1 MNQFKQTLFTLFVAF
16 GFLTVGSLPAAAQSL
31 LEKSFSA
38 EVESEATLDLTAS
51 VPGTSWEKSG
61 SEAAT
66 VSIFVDG
73 QKHQDAILFAGAKQF
88 TYRLL
93 LGRVLPGEHKLRI
106 ELNRAQ
112 ASTKTTTVTI
122 ADAKVSVIPSGHP
135 EFQMIAHAPILFAR
149 PDTIG
154 KFSDVPL
161 LMYCETLKDNGKTT
175 LRYTVIFSN
184 EDGGTQTAALMARWG
199 RTTDIEWVVDVEL
212 DAAGLVVNSTYQG
225 ANHVTKTFQGKRE
238 AAHPLFLT
246 ATINNNFSD
255 VGESAMRFS
264 LRPIAVDLSKHSRE
278 WVMDQHP
285 WTYTVMAEE
294 MIREGKITNERTLGA
309 RIGDLRSYL
318 YVDVASIQQSGA
330 LFSVAVKLKN
340 DPRWYT
346 SDFGINSYK
355 IERSGYFRTT
365 IRLPKGTTLAQI
377 ERLAA
382 RCDLTGNPR
391 SQEEIS
397 KATAA
402 QCELNSVNK
411 VFLMNEGFQPGATLP
426 IRAGA
431 LKVPFGEAAEFPI
444 GANK

>member
-1 MNQFKQTLFTLFVAF
+1 MKLFRKFASTVLLTTLLAAISPAVLAQTLI
-16 GFLTVGSLPAAAQSL
+16 
-31 LEKSFSA
+31 EKSFSA
-38 EVESEATLDLTAS
+38 EVESEATLDMTAS
-51 VPGTSWEKSG
+51 APGTSWEKAG

-66 VSIFVDG
+66 LSIFVDG

-106 ELNRAQ
+106 ELNRQ
-112 ASTKTTTVTI
+112 QSSASVTAI
-122 ADAKVSVIPSGHP
+122 NISDAKVTLLPSGHP
-135 EFQMIAHAPILFAR
+135 DFLMIAHSPILFAR

-161 LMYCETLKDNGKTT
+161 LMYCETLKEAGKTT

-212 DAAGLVVNSTYQG
+212 DAAGQVVGSTFQG

-255 VGESAMRFS
+255 VGESAMRFT
-264 LRPIAVDLSKHSRE
+264 LRPIRVDLSRHSRE
-278 WVMDQHP
+278 WVMDEHP

-294 MIREGKITNERTLGA
+294 MIREGKITDERTLGA
-309 RIGDLRSYL
+309 RIGDLRNYL
-318 YVDVASIQQSGA
+318 YVDVASTQQSGA
-330 LFSVAVKLKN
+330 LFSLAVKLKN

-365 IRLPKGTTLAQI
+365 VRLPKGTKLNQI

-391 SQEEIS
+391 SKEEIA
-397 KATAA
+397 KATTA